1 MELLQYCFQLFR
13 DGQSKVCGVL
23 NNAHALVGQI
33 KEDHCRAQYRA
44 CSNDLHVQDV
54 GDPHQQ
60 EDQHLAADTLESH
73 LAVELLVRYGTHY
86 ARDVVRHRKHH
97 QGDEQPI
104 VAAKE
109 VAKPPSHSG
118 EHHLNHIPKFLHVG
132 NLRFSWFCV

>member
-1 MELLQYCFQLFR
+1 MELLQYRLQLFR

-23 NNAHALVGQI
+23 DDTHTLVGQI
-33 KEDHCRAQYRA
+33 EENHRRAKHGTRTD
-44 CSNDLHVQDV
+44 DLHIQNV
-54 GDPHQQ
+54 GNPHQQ
-60 EDQHLAADTLESH
+60 ENQYLPADSFESH
-73 LAVELLVRYGTHY
+73 LAVEFLVRYGAHY
-86 ARDVVRHRKHH
+86 TRDVVRHRKHH